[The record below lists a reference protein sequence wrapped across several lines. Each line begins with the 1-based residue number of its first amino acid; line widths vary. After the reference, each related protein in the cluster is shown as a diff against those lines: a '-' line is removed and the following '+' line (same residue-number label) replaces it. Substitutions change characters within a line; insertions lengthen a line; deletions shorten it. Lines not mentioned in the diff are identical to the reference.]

1 MLILLEVDISFFSF
15 LYKKKDQSLL
25 ICVFTTPEQPMH
37 CLLGTYCSVCI
48 PCHEICTKCFQDTS
62 AFLFRHAKKKFP
74 AAVITLY

>member
-25 ICVFTTPEQPMH
+25 IYVFTTLNSL
-37 CLLGTYCSVCI
+37 CTVCYGHI
-48 PCHEICTKCFQDTS
+48 AAFAFLAMRFVQNVFRTTS